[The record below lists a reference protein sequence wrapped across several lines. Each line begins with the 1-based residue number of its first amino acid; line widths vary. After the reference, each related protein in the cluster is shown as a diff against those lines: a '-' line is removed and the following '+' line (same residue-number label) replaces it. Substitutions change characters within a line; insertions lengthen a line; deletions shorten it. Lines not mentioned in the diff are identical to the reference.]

1 MPNKRRIL
9 IVKFKNT
16 IKNEELKWFRGAII
30 QHILKKDNILFH
42 NHMGNNF
49 RYSYPLIQ
57 YKRIQQCAAIVCI
70 DYGVEAIGNFFTGY
84 DNIMRIGERNEIMEI
99 DYIRPTVY
107 NIQLWNNTFHYR
119 LNRWLPLNENNYL
132 AFKSISDPDE
142 RIALLERILIGN
154 ILSFAKGLDIQI
166 EQKLECQIKQI
177 KKQYIIKYKG
187 TGMSAFD
194 LLFSTNISLPA
205 YIGLGKNASTNCGIV
220 TPYHLAESNK

>member
-1 MPNKRRIL
+1 
-9 IVKFKNT
+9 
-16 IKNEELKWFRGAII
+16 
-30 QHILKKDNILFH
+30 
-42 NHMGNNF
+42 
-49 RYSYPLIQ
+49 
-57 YKRIQQCAAIVCI
+57 
-70 DYGVEAIGNFFTGY
+70 
-84 DNIMRIGERNEIMEI
+84 MEI

-177 KKQYIIKYKG
+177 KKQYIIKYKE